1 MTAASTTVPP
11 RAYHGPALLRHG
23 FRPFFLA
30 AGLWA
35 ALAMVLW
42 LAMLTGRI
50 DLPTAFDPLSWHIHE
65 MLFGFVA
72 AAIAG
77 FLLTAIPNWTGRLPV
92 RGAPLAALALVWLAG
107 RFAVGLSA
115 WTGPVAAAFVDVAF
129 LCLLGAVALREVVAG
144 GNWRNLPVTAVIGI
158 LAVANLLMH
167 LETIALTDLDGAG
180 PRLAVAT
187 VAFLITMIGG
197 RIVPSFT
204 RNWLAKRG
212 ASKLPGGFGLLDKAT
227 LVVTAA
233 TGLIWTL
240 IPDHPAVGAAALLAA
255 LLHAVRLARW
265 RGLRT
270 GAEPLV
276 LVLHLGYVW
285 LPVGF
290 ALIGFAI
297 FWPGLG
303 SSAALH
309 ALTAGA
315 MGTMILAVMTRA
327 TLGHLGRPL
336 NADSATSLIYLT
348 VLLAA
353 ATRVFGPLA
362 EGGGQAAFSISGLL
376 WITAFVLFVVR
387 FGPMLLGLR
396 QSAD

>member
-11 RAYHGPALLRHG
+11 RAYHGPALLRNG

-30 AGLWA
+30 AGLWSV
-35 ALAMVLW
+35 LAMVLW

-50 DLPTAFDPLSWHIHE
+50 DLPTAFDPLTWHIHE

-72 AAIAG
+72 AAVAG

-92 RGAPLAALALVWLAG
+92 RGAPLAALALIWLAG

-115 WTGPVAAAFVDVAF
+115 WTGPVAAAVVDVAF

-144 GNWRNLPVTAVIGI
+144 GNWRNLPVTAVIGVF
-158 LAVANLLMH
+158 AVANLLMH
-167 LETIALTDLDGAG
+167 LEAIALGDLDGAG
-180 PRLAVAT
+180 PRLAIAT
-187 VAFLITMIGG
+187 VAFLITLIGG
-197 RIVPSFT
+197 RVVPSFT

-212 ASKLPGGFGLLDKAT
+212 EARLPGAFGPLDKAT
-227 LVVTAA
+227 LVATAL
-233 TGLIWTL
+233 TGLAWTAV
-240 IPDHPAVGAAALLAA
+240 PDHPAVGAMALLAA
-255 LLHAVRLARW
+255 LLHALRLARW

-290 ALIGFAI
+290 GLIGLAI
-297 FWPGLG
+297 FFPALG

-336 NADSATSLIYLT
+336 TADSMTSLIYLT

-353 ATRVFGPLA
+353 ATRVFGPLV
-362 EGGGQAAFSISGLL
+362 EGGGHAAFSISGML
-376 WITAFVLFVVR
+376 WITAFALFVVR
-387 FGPMLLGLR
+387 FGPMLLGSRL
-396 QSAD
+396 QAG